1 MAKKKVV
8 NENFKEPDVKW
19 KESKA
24 KRLLYKDIVDGE
36 VPMEATG
43 ADGRSTMPLSDI
55 YAMHPEFAEYAYNKF
70 SSRLSSLRAA
80 IVKEKTAK
88 EENEKFKEP
97 KVKWKKSKAR
107 RLLYKDIVDGEVPM
121 DATGTDGQSTM
132 QLSDIYL
139 MHHEYAE
146 YGYEKFSSRL
156 SSLRK
161 IIKDAENRAQ
171 ADQEAFENYKNNH
184 PVSLYSHKGYI
195 QWQGS
200 EARELLLQDME
211 DKLHETL
218 GKKELYG
225 SRREYYKEFPL
236 SVFRD
241 KIYQE
246 QRTAK
251 YVHTCVVMGKLHKTS

>member
-1 MAKKKVV
+1 MAKKKAAK
-8 NENFKEPDVKW
+8 EKFIEPDVKW
-19 KESKA
+19 KNSKA
-24 KRLLYKDIVDGE
+24 KRLLYKDIVEGE
-36 VPMEATG
+36 VPPDATD
-43 ADGRSTMPLSDI
+43 ADGRSTMQLSVI
-55 YAMHPEFAEYAYNKF
+55 YLMHPEFAEYDYEKF

-88 EENEKFKEP
+88 ESAKFKEP

-107 RLLYKDIVDGEVPM
+107 RLLYKDIVEGEVPP
-121 DATGTDGQSTM
+121 DATDADGRSTM

-139 MHHEYAE
+139 MHEEFAE
-146 YGYEKFSSRL
+146 YDYEKFSSRL

-161 IIKDAENRAQ
+161 IIKDADNRAQ
-171 ADQEAFENYKNNH
+171 ADQEAFENFKNNH

-200 EARELLLQDME
+200 EAQELLLQDME
-211 DKLHETL
+211 EKLHETL

-225 SRREYYKEFPL
+225 SRREYYEEFSL

-251 YVHTCVVMGKLHKTS
+251 YIHTCVVMGKLRKTS